1 MLTAI
6 PEEEMSQRSPL
17 AREVTRVRIGIAPL
31 ELESPRG
38 YLCRVAGCFSYAS
51 PLWLTELAN
60 FTRADDLELAEKVD
74 ELAFALRLEPDLWR
88 SMLYLKVKDG
98 KRFWRRQFFGQLI
111 SADRLNYGAPRI
123 CPACLRETAIWW
135 GIWDLAI
142 TSACPGHRCQ
152 LVSKCPHC
160 GEALTWRRPG
170 VELCRCGFDL
180 RETETMEAESD
191 LVAINAA
198 IHKRAGFPVGIGS
211 FDLGNAGFPP
221 DLEGLALDDLIG
233 LILAISAL
241 QGDPLQPQK
250 PAMTELC
257 TAERVV
263 LGAAHVLGQWSF
275 AFQERLS
282 ALLPRS
288 GNGNGGLTFRGVY
301 GDFYQYLL
309 DAAHHD
315 ELEFLIS
322 AFGEFAGR
330 HWPGMIRGQHR
341 MLSQSTHGTT
351 RWIAAPEA
359 ARVAGL
365 TAPQIANL
373 VRKEELTGIIVSP
386 PKSRRRV
393 ECWLDRDGLTQ
404 WIASR
409 DADLAA
415 YIRPKEARRLLGLT
429 KATFRTLACSGL
441 IGTCRG
447 PDRGFPP
454 GVHIRRQDV
463 ERIVAAFRA
472 ERPAIAPNRDEAI
485 LLREAMR
492 HYLGRAGFSEFVRS
506 VLSGAVQPA
515 ARDSSVAGILG
526 SRFCIS
532 DVKQHAPTKPKVSTP
547 SGLVTYAV
555 AGAQLGVTEEVV
567 RNLVAE
573 GLLRRNRKPS
583 HGIQLVCARDVDD
596 FASKYATVKSIAER
610 LEVGSRTVSQ
620 TLKKKGVEIL
630 VIPLPGK
637 GNKLFARK
645 GPKSDLAVLD
655 LGRQTQQELA

>member
-6 PEEEMSQRSPL
+6 PEEEISQKSPL

-31 ELESPRG
+31 ERESPRG

-60 FTRADDLELAEKVD
+60 FTQADDLELAERVG
-74 ELAFALRLEPDLWR
+74 ELAFALRLESDLWR
-88 SMLYLKVKDG
+88 PMLYLKVRDG
-98 KRFWRRQFFGQLI
+98 KRFCRRQFFGQLI
-111 SADRLNYGAPRI
+111 SADRLNYSAPRV
-123 CPACLRETAIWW
+123 CTACLRETKIWW

-152 LVSKCPHC
+152 LVSTCPHC

-180 RETETMEAESD
+180 RETETVEAESD

-221 DLEGLALDDLIG
+221 ELEGLALDDLIG
-233 LILAISAL
+233 LVLAISAL

-250 PAMTELC
+250 PAMTDLC
-257 TAERVV
+257 TAERVGH
-263 LGAAHVLGQWSF
+263 GAAHVLRKWPF

-282 ALLPRS
+282 ALLPKS
-288 GNGNGGLTFRGVY
+288 GNGNGALTFRGVY

-309 DAAHHD
+309 DAAHHE
-315 ELEFLIS
+315 ELEFLIA

-341 MLSQSTHGTT
+341 MLSQSTRGTT
-351 RWIAAPEA
+351 RWIPAPRA
-359 ARVAGL
+359 ARVAKL
-365 TAPQIANL
+365 TAPQIADL

-386 PKSRRRV
+386 PKSHRRV

-409 DADLAA
+409 DTDLAD

-429 KATFRTLACSGL
+429 KATFRTLVCSGL
-441 IGTCRG
+441 IGTCKG

-472 ERPAIAPNRDEAI
+472 ERSAIAPNRDEAI
-485 LLREAMR
+485 LLREAVR

-506 VLSGAVQPA
+506 VLSGAVHSV

-526 SRFCIS
+526 FRFSIA
-532 DVKQHAPTKPKVSTP
+532 DVKRHAQAKPKLPPP
-547 SGLVTYAV
+547 SGLVTFAV
-555 AGAQLGVTEEVV
+555 AAAQLGITEEVV

-573 GLLRRNRKPS
+573 GLLRRHSKPS
-583 HGIQLVCARDVDD
+583 HGIRLLRASDIDD
-596 FASKYATVKSIAER
+596 FASKYTTVKSIAER
-610 LEVGSRTVSQ
+610 FEVGSRTVSEA
-620 TLKKKGVEIL
+620 LRKRGVEVIA
-630 VIPLPGK
+630 IPLPGK

-655 LGRQTQQELA
+655 LGRQTQRESA